1 MAAWMLRCKLSFR
14 HYTLCLPRVA
24 IDYLPLRTLARS
36 TSSTSCCR
44 RADSES
50 DSNERGYL
58 LETSSPIPTY
68 HFQSSLPRLPIPSLH
83 DTITRYLAAQRPF
96 LSREQ
101 FQQTERVAREF
112 AKEGSEGWRLH
123 RELIEKDSRE
133 QHKSYVTDFW
143 YDRYLKSRNPLP
155 LGHSVSFRIKQD
167 PREPCQIERAVSIIR
182 SIVRY
187 KNSLTDEKQD
197 ADVVYSASRI
207 NPELL
212 RQLLC
217 RVPARFS
224 THVALLAGAIPLN
237 MSQYKRILG
246 TTRVPH
252 IGRDQL
258 TYNLSSHHIAV
269 MSRGNLYLVNVQQ
282 DNGLPVADDKLY
294 SDLLAIV
301 HDPSPAPSHPVN
313 YLTATD
319 RDSWADAREKLM
331 SNAHNAR
338 ALEKI
343 ESALFVLCLDVS
355 QPDTK
360 LDRLDTFLHNYGANR
375 WFDKS
380 LQIVVTPSA
389 EAGVSFEH
397 SCCDGGP
404 LVSFMNKVYRDS
416 LSSPKIPSSSAST
429 EVDRIDFHLTDSLR
443 QAVDSARVDIENRCQ
458 SFFLKIISLM
468 DYDKLYWKQNGLSP
482 NGALQLVFQIAYYR
496 LYGRL
501 VPGFLPCSTSTF
513 LDGRTEWLRPG
524 TMAAMACAE
533 AMMPSS
539 GASTADKVRLLQE
552 AAAQLALLAKQA
564 KMGQGFDRHLY
575 ALKCMAE
582 DKGISLSL
590 FEDPA
595 YAEINQF
602 DLNPSTVDGGC
613 LSLPIYG
620 PVEKDMISVIYMLNE
635 GILVSGYSV
644 EKVTAFETSVRT
656 VLEDIRKLL
665 LVCCVPATCRGR

>member
-14 HYTLCLPRVA
+14 HCDTLSVCLSLPRV
-24 IDYLPLRTLARS
+24 DHLPLRALTRS
-36 TSSTSCCR
+36 TSTSCCR

-50 DSNERGYL
+50 DSNERYL

-68 HFQSSLPRLPIPSLH
+68 RFQSSLPRLPIPNLH
-83 DTITRYLAAQRPF
+83 DTITRYIAAQRPF

-101 FQQTERVAREF
+101 FQHTERVAREF

-155 LGHSVSFRIKQD
+155 LGHSVSLGIKQD

-187 KNSLTDEKQD
+187 KNSLTDEKLD
-197 ADVVYSASRI
+197 PDVVYSASRI

-224 THVALLAGAIPLN
+224 TRVALLAGAIPIN
-237 MSQYKRILG
+237 MSQHKRILG

-258 TYNLSSHHIAV
+258 TYNLSSQHIAV
-269 MSRGNLYLVNVQQ
+269 MRRGNLYLVDVQQ
-282 DNGLPVADDKLY
+282 DNGLPVPVDKLY

-301 HDPSPAPSHPVN
+301 RDPSPAPNHPVN

-343 ESALFVLCLDVS
+343 ESALFVLCLDAS
-355 QPDTK
+355 QPDAE
-360 LDRLDTFLHNYGANR
+360 LDRIDIFLHNYGANR

-380 LQIVVTPSA
+380 LQIVVSPSPAA
-389 EAGVSFEH
+389 EAGVSYEH
-397 SCCDGGP
+397 SCCDAGP
-404 LVSFMNKVYRDS
+404 FVSFMNKVYRDS
-416 LSSPKIPSSSAST
+416 LSSPKIPSSSALT

-443 QAVDSARVDIENRCQ
+443 QVVDSARVDIENRCQ
-458 SFFLKIISLM
+458 SFFPKIISLM

-496 LYGRL
+496 LYGRF
-501 VPGFLPCSTSTF
+501 VPTFQPCSTSTF
-513 LDGRTEWLRPG
+513 LDGRTEWSRPG

-539 GASTADKVRLLQE
+539 DASAADKVRLLQE
-552 AAAQLALLAKQA
+552 AAAQLAFLAKQA
-564 KMGQGFDRHLY
+564 TMGQGFDRHLY

-582 DKGISLSL
+582 DKGILLSL

-595 YAEINQF
+595 YAEINHF
-602 DLNPSTVDGGC
+602 VLNPSTVDGGC
-613 LSLPIYG
+613 LLPGIYG
-620 PVEKDMISVIYMLNE
+620 PVEKDMISVGYMWNE
-635 GILVSGYSV
+635 GILMSGYSV
-644 EKVTAFETSVRT
+644 EKVTSFETSVRT

-665 LVCCVPATCRGR
+665 LS

>member
-1 MAAWMLRCKLSFR
+1 MAAWKSRCKLSFSS
-14 HYTLCLPRVA
+14 A
-24 IDYLPLRTLARS
+24 LARS
-36 TSSTSCCR
+36 TSTSCCR
-44 RADSES
+44 RADHNSNARYLSE
-50 DSNERGYL
+50 
-58 LETSSPIPTY
+58 TSPIPTY
-68 HFQSSLPRLPIPSLH
+68 HFQSSLPRLPIPNLQ
-83 DTITRYLAAQRPF
+83 DTISRYLAAQRPF

-101 FQQTERVAREF
+101 FRHTSSVAREF

-123 RELIEKDSRE
+123 RELVEKDNRE

-143 YDRYLKSRNPLP
+143 HDRYMKNRSPLP
-155 LGHSVSFRIKQD
+155 LGHSVSFRIKHD
-167 PREPCQIERAVSIIR
+167 PQEPCQIERAVSIIR

-187 KNSLTDEKQD
+187 KNSLTDEKLD
-197 ADVVYSASRI
+197 PDVVYSASRI

-224 THVALLAGAIPLN
+224 THAALLAGAIPLN

-258 TYNLSSHHIAV
+258 TYNLSSQHIAV
-269 MSRGNLYLVNVQQ
+269 MRRGNLYLVNVQQ
-282 DNGLPVADDKLY
+282 DNGLPVPVDKLY

-301 HDPSPAPSHPVN
+301 HDPSPAPNHPVN

-338 ALEKI
+338 ELERI
-343 ESALFVLCLDVS
+343 ESALFVLCLDAS
-355 QPDTK
+355 QPDTE
-360 LDRLDTFLHNYGANR
+360 LDRIHTFFHNYGVNR

-380 LQIVVTPSA
+380 MQIVVTPSA
-389 EAGVSFEH
+389 EAGVIFEH
-397 SCCDGGP
+397 SWGDLGTV
-404 LVSFMNKVYRDS
+404 VSFMNKVYRDS
-416 LSSPKIPSSSAST
+416 LLSPRIPSLGAST

-443 QAVDSARVDIENRCQ
+443 QVADSARVDIENRCQ
-458 SFFLKIISLM
+458 LFFLKILRLTG
-468 DYDKLYWKQNGLSP
+468 YDTLYWKQNGLSP
-482 NGALQLVFQIAYYR
+482 NGALQLVLQIAYYR
-496 LYGRL
+496 LYGRFD
-501 VPGFLPCSTSTF
+501 PTIQPCSTSTF

-539 GASTADKVRLLQE
+539 GASTADKVCLLQE
-552 AAAQLALLAKQA
+552 AAAQLALLAKQV

-582 DKGISLSL
+582 DRGLSLSL

-595 YAEINQF
+595 YAEINH
-602 DLNPSTVDGGC
+602 LVLYPSKVDGGGC
-613 LSLPIYG
+613 LTFGTYG
-620 PVEKDMISVIYMLNE
+620 PIELDGIATGYMWNE
-635 GILVSGYSV
+635 GVLSMIMSGYSV
-644 EKVTAFETSVRT
+644 EKGTAFETSVT
-656 VLEDIRKLL
+656 MVLEDIRKLL
-665 LVCCVPATCRGR
+665 SS